1 MNNLI
6 SYFLGSLQIRES
18 ASPILPNKKAATN
31 QLHNIRVQKINVRR
45 LSFLDSILIE
55 FEKLGFFR
63 SAIAPFC

>member
-45 LSFLDSILIE
+45 LSFLDSGI
-55 FEKLGFFR
+55 R
-63 SAIAPFC
+63 SFLLSLSYDKME